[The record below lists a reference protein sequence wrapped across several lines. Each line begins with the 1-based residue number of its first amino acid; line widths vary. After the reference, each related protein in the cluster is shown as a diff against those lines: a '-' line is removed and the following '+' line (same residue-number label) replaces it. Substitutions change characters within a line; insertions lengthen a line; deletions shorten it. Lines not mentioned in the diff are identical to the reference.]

1 MLAAVSVRPQT
12 TLPSSPMTKQTDGAE
27 LGHLGAG
34 RCLMLVGASVRAC
47 DTSRACSTVPLLR
60 LTAECR

>member
-12 TLPSSPMTKQTDGAE
+12 TPPSSPIITKQTDGAE
-27 LGHLGAG
+27 LDALVTPLAG
-34 RCLMLVGASVRAC
+34 
-47 DTSRACSTVPLLR
+47 STVPFVR